1 MESGLFR
8 KKSLDK
14 FQSPESLH
22 DYIRV
27 ANPGMWILMAAMI
40 LLLVGACIWGIWGT
54 VESTVNAVIHV
65 DDGVVTCYADE
76 ADAERIHPGMRVR
89 VGQLEGTLG
98 EQADTSEMGY
108 RYTVEMDPCPD
119 EGIWSA
125 EIVLDAV
132 NPISFVVN

>member
-27 ANPGMWILMAAMI
+27 SNPGMWILMAAMVI
-40 LLLVGACIWGIWGT
+40 LLVGACVWGFLGT
-54 VESTVNAVIHV
+54 VESTVKAVVHV
-65 DDGVVTCYADE
+65 DNGVAICYADD
-76 ADAERIHPGMRVR
+76 ADAERIQPGMRVR
-89 VGQLEGTLG
+89 VDKAEGTLSG
-98 EQADTSEMGY
+98 QAEATEMGY
-108 RYTVEMDPCPD
+108 RYTVDMEPVPE

-125 EIVLDAV
+125 EIILDTVL
-132 NPISFVVN
+132 PISFVVN